1 MKVAL
6 KFALLRCCGASKSP
20 ENRGIHNRKITM
32 KFLQQIVCA
41 SALAAAASGGTVHAQ
56 PMQTPMQ
63 MPMPAAKPMAVEPT
77 DGEVRKVD
85 RKGGKITLKHGE
97 LRNLGM
103 PPMAMQFEVKE
114 RKLID
119 KLKVG
124 DKVRFKAVY
133 EGGKYVVTEIRPTK

>member
-1 MKVAL
+1 
-6 KFALLRCCGASKSP
+6 
-20 ENRGIHNRKITM
+20 M
-32 KFLQQIVCA
+32 KFLQLIICA
-41 SALAAAASGGTVHAQ
+41 SALAAAALAGTVHPQ

-85 RKGGKITLKHGE
+85 KKAGKITLKHGE
-97 LRNLGM
+97 IKNLGM
-103 PPMAMQFEVKE
+103 APMAMQFEVKD

-119 KLKVG
+119 KFKVG

-133 EGGKYVVTEIRPTK
+133 EGGKYVVTEIRTTK